1 MEEELNKRPSSTYL
15 YCIYDMEVSPCSYDF
30 LTFLYTAEVCRI
42 RRKLDKIKLY
52 IVKAT
57 HGDFRQDSLRSTI
70 QNENYFNNVIIPG
83 ISLLGSCVS
92 FSWSSRE
99 ELAWLNVTNATQIFP
114 RGYSVANPTAEY
126 VGREL
131 VASKVRGDKIAAFKA
146 PEYAEKLAKKFHQSL
161 DGKNFITV
169 TLRELEREDPDDI
182 RKMKIDVWKSI
193 FKKIQEM
200 GIVPVIIRDT
210 QNVFNEPLFED
221 AVELSLAS
229 LHLPF
234 RVAIYEKALLNFI
247 KTNGPIV
254 TLLFGNAPGII
265 LFEPDNKNFS
275 TSDNWFIEKFG
286 MVRGSQFPMQT
297 KNTICIWGSE
307 NESLI
312 TDLIEISK
320 QNLVPFDSG
329 DEFNNED
336 NLLASL
342 NTAISHLLGC
352 LQFNILEEDVSLFKA
367 IKAKISVVAP
377 DFDLIGLVKES
388 TSIAADAKANF
399 FRLAQKCDS

>member
-1 MEEELNKRPSSTYL
+1 MEEELNKRSSSTYL

-42 RRKLDKIKLY
+42 RRKLEKIKLY

-57 HGDFRQDSLRSTI
+57 HGDFRQDTIRSTI

-99 ELAWLNVTNATQIFP
+99 ELTWLKVTNETQIFP
-114 RGYSVANPTAEY
+114 RGYSVEKPTAEY
-126 VGREL
+126 TSREL
-131 VASKVRGDKIAAFKA
+131 VASKIRGDKIGALKA
-146 PEYAEKLAKKFHQSL
+146 PEYAANLAKKFHQSL

-169 TLRELEREDPDDI
+169 TLRELEREDPGDI

-193 FKKIQEM
+193 FKKIKKM
-200 GIVPVIIRDT
+200 DIIPVIIRDT
-210 QNVFNEPLFED
+210 QNLFNEPLFED

-234 RVAIYEKALLNFI
+234 RVAIYEKALLNFV
-247 KTNGPIV
+247 KSNGPVV
-254 TLLFGNAPGII
+254 TLLFGNAPGVI
-265 LFEPDNKNFS
+265 LLEFDNKVIS
-275 TSDNWFIEKFG
+275 CSENWFNGNFG

-297 KNTICIWGSE
+297 KNTICIWG
-307 NESLI
+307 NEDEPLI

-329 DEFNNED
+329 DEFNNEG
-336 NLLASL
+336 NLIASL
-342 NTAISHLLGC
+342 KTAISHLLYC
-352 LQFNILEEDVSLFKA
+352 VQFNILEEDISLFKA
-367 IKAKISVVAP
+367 IKAKMSVVSP
-377 DFDLIGLVKES
+377 HQDLIELVKES
-388 TSIAADAKANF
+388 TLIAADDKANF